1 MAFLPQELKQLP
13 NSVRAELGEESTAR
27 GEQTKA
33 LLGGVAV
40 V

>member
-1 MAFLPQELKQLP
+1 MAFLPQDLKQLP
-13 NSVRAELGEESTAR
+13 NSVRAELKWSTV